1 MSTYN
6 INPYTSY
13 SGSLLVPTH
22 FTYNEALD
30 SEASLLVK
38 LYAVILLCSTMMGGY
53 ITRYSSSTAYQIND
67 YTYSESET
75 HTSEIKSNLTEKFQT
90 IKDVLGLTI
99 IEQAKYF
106 DVSRQSIYKWLRG
119 EAQPSK
125 HNLLLLNEIDKA
137 AMILAKNNFSGSIY
151 AERVIENSKNLI
163 DLVKE
168 HKDGERYASLLVDIL
183 KNEQQERDEL
193 NCLFG
198 NDLKNVVF
206 HL

>member
-22 FTYNEALD
+22 FTYNEDLD

-90 IKDVLGLTI
+90 IKDVLSLTI

-193 NCLFG
+193 NRLFG

>member
-22 FTYNEALD
+22 FTYNEDLD

-99 IEQAKYF
+99 IEQAKNF

-193 NCLFG
+193 NRLFG

>member
-22 FTYNEALD
+22 FTYNEDLD

-67 YTYSESET
+67 YTYSESEI

-90 IKDVLGLTI
+90 IKDVLDLTI

-193 NCLFG
+193 NRLFG

>member
-22 FTYNEALD
+22 FTYNEDLD

-90 IKDVLGLTI
+90 IKDVLDLTI

-193 NCLFG
+193 NRLFG

>member
-1 MSTYN
+1 M
-6 INPYTSY
+6 
-13 SGSLLVPTH
+13 
-22 FTYNEALD
+22 
-30 SEASLLVK
+30 AS
-38 LYAVILLCSTMMGGY
+38 
-53 ITRYSSSTAYQIND
+53 
-67 YTYSESET
+67 
-75 HTSEIKSNLTEKFQT
+75 
-90 IKDVLGLTI
+90 
-99 IEQAKYF
+99 
-106 DVSRQSIYKWLRG
+106 G

-193 NCLFG
+193 NRLFG

>member
-13 SGSLLVPTH
+13 SRPLLVPTH
-22 FTYNEALD
+22 FTYNEDLD
-30 SEASLLVK
+30 SEESLLVK

-75 HTSEIKSNLTEKFQT
+75 HTFEIKSNLTEKFQT

-99 IEQAKYF
+99 IQQARYF
-106 DVSRQSIYKWLRG
+106 DVSRQSIYKWFRG

-125 HNLLLLNEIDKA
+125 DNLLLLNEIDKA

-168 HKDGERYASLLVDIL
+168 HKDGERYAFLLVDIL

-193 NCLFG
+193 NRLFG

>member
-22 FTYNEALD
+22 FTYNEDLD

-67 YTYSESET
+67 DTYSESEI

-106 DVSRQSIYKWLRG
+106 DVSRQSIFYT
-119 EAQPSK
+119 A
-125 HNLLLLNEIDKA
+125 
-137 AMILAKNNFSGSIY
+137 
-151 AERVIENSKNLI
+151 
-163 DLVKE
+163 
-168 HKDGERYASLLVDIL
+168 
-183 KNEQQERDEL
+183 
-193 NCLFG
+193 
-198 NDLKNVVF
+198 
-206 HL
+206 

>member
-22 FTYNEALD
+22 FTYNEDLD

-75 HTSEIKSNLTEKFQT
+75 HTSEIKSKLTEKFQT

-193 NCLFG
+193 NRLFG

>member
-22 FTYNEALD
+22 FTYNEDLD

-151 AERVIENSKNLI
+151 AESVIENSKNLI

-193 NCLFG
+193 NRLFG